1 MLTRVTHP
9 THAAEARR
17 QADVFGQEVCLSDSQ
32 RGALAIVVT
41 EVATNILKHAG
52 SGMILMDTVRQNGH
66 RGVRVLGLDH
76 GPGIRDLSAALQDGF
91 SSSGTAGNGLG
102 AVRRLSNEFD
112 IYSIL
117 ERGTA
122 ILSEIWPEE
131 RKSHEHA
138 FPLQVGVV
146 CTPIKGEEVC
156 GDGWSLKQTGE
167 AELLMVVDGLGH
179 GAPAAEASRT
189 AENVFG
195 RAKTASLSGI
205 LQDTHDAL
213 KATRGAAL
221 ALVSIEPEREL
232 LSFAGIGNIGASIV
246 TPNSSRGMV
255 SHHGTVGHQ
264 ISKIQE
270 FKFPWSAES
279 VLVMH
284 SDGLKTSWNLEH
296 YPGIWRKHAALIAGV
311 LYRDF
316 TRDRDDVTVLVAK
329 SEAGAAH
336 S

>member
-17 QADVFGQEVCLSDSQ
+17 QAVVFGEEVCLSESQ
-32 RGALAIVVT
+32 RGSLAVVIT
-41 EVATNILKHAG
+41 EMVTNIVKHAG
-52 SGMILMDTVRQNGH
+52 SGMIVMDSVRQNGH
-66 RGVRVLGLDH
+66 RGVRVLGLDQ
-76 GPGIRDLSAALQDGF
+76 GPGIRDLASALQDGF
-91 SSSGTAGNGLG
+91 SSSGTPGNGLG
-102 AVRRLSNEFD
+102 AIRRLSTDFD
-112 IYSIL
+112 IYSIP

-122 ILSEIWPEE
+122 VLSEIWPNE
-131 RKSHEHA
+131 RASHKLPL
-138 FPLQVGVV
+138 PLQVGVV
-146 CTPIKGEEVC
+146 STPIKGEEVC
-156 GDGWSLKQTGE
+156 GDGWSLKKTGD

-179 GAPAAEASRT
+179 GILAAEASRT
-189 AENVFG
+189 AENVFCQ
-195 RAKTASLSGI
+195 AKTASISGI

-221 ALVSIEPEREL
+221 ALVSIEPDREL

-284 SDGLKTSWNLEH
+284 SDGLKTSWNLDP

-329 SEAGAAH
+329 NSAGASH